1 MLDPLQL
8 LLDGVLGPGIDH
20 AALNEGRLRGPE
32 DKHQVLFSLSSV
44 S

>member
-8 LLDGVLGPGIDH
+8 LLDGAPGPGIDH
-20 AALNEGRLRGPE
+20 AALNECGLRGPE
-32 DKHQVLFSLSSV
+32 DKHQVRFSLSLV